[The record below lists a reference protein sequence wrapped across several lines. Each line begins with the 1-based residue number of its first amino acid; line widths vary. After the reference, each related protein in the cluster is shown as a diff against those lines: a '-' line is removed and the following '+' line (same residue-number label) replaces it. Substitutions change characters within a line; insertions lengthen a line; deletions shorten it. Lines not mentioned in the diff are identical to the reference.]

1 MSAPKENTN
10 ALKYTL
16 EDAKNIFQKA
26 IELSKKKSDYVVS
39 GQKIKGYEYHFIG
52 EVATSEELDTYTD
65 VFLYLKNSFKE
76 CEELYNKLKN
86 RLEANCFYNS
96 KKGNINTAIGI
107 VNLKSNHGWTDR
119 QQTDVTTNGK
129 ELNNAPII
137 QFIDTEDGDKIQ

>member
-1 MSAPKENTN
+1 MSVGAPKENTN
-10 ALKYTL
+10 AEKWTLNEAEKVFIEAVEMAYQKDKDVYKYDFVGEIARELKLY
-16 EDAKNIFQKA
+16 K
-26 IELSKKKSDYVVS
+26 
-39 GQKIKGYEYHFIG
+39 
-52 EVATSEELDTYTD
+52 EVFT
-65 VFLYLKNSFKE
+65 YLKEKFPNNLSELHKE
-76 CEELYNKLKN
+76 LIST
-86 RLEANCFYNS
+86 LEANCFYNS